1 LKKDKVS
8 KVITV
13 SKQKTSSEL
22 EEVVS
27 IDKHRDAVFQWLAE
41 NVESYKTPGQ
51 IDLQITDFDWK
62 SFSGNCKLFFDGIE
76 LSSIFDIGLDISG
89 KFGLKPPIFNSPLG
103 APASYAAI
111 KLTETTYQAIN
122 AELNQFL
129 PKMLP
134 YGINHLTGEMID
146 GSTPIMKRVIETDS
160 FINIQGLIDLA
171 REKVILH
178 IKLS

>member
-1 LKKDKVS
+1 MKKDKVS

-13 SKQKTSSEL
+13 SEQKISSEL
-22 EEVVS
+22 EEVMS
-27 IDKHRDAVFQWLAE
+27 IDKHREAVFQWLAE

-76 LSSIFDIGLDISG
+76 LSDIFGIGLDISG

-134 YGINHLTGEMID
+134 YGIDHLTGEMID

>member
-8 KVITV
+8 KVIKV
-13 SKQKTSSEL
+13 SEQKILLEL

-41 NVESYKTPGQ
+41 NVESHKKPGQ

-76 LSSIFDIGLDISG
+76 LSDIFDISLDISG
-89 KFGLKPPIFNSPLG
+89 KYGLKPPIFCSPLG

-160 FINIQGLIDLA
+160 FINIQALIDLA

>member
-1 LKKDKVS
+1 MKKDKVS
-8 KVITV
+8 KVIKV

-51 IDLQITDFDWK
+51 SDLQITDFDWK

-76 LSSIFDIGLDISG
+76 LSSIFDIGLDITG

-160 FINIQGLIDLA
+160 FINIQGPIDRA
-171 REKVILH
+171 KEKVILH

>member
-1 LKKDKVS
+1 M
-8 KVITV
+8 
-13 SKQKTSSEL
+13 QKSSDL
-22 EEVVS
+22 EELAS
-27 IDKHRDAVFQWLAE
+27 INKHRAGVFQWLAE
-41 NVESYKTPGQ
+41 NVESPKTPLK
-51 IDLQITDFDWK
+51 IDLQITNFDWK

-76 LSSIFDIGLDISG
+76 LSDIFEISLDISG
-89 KFGLKPPIFNSPLG
+89 KYSLKPPIFCSPLG

-111 KLTETTYQAIN
+111 ELTETTYQAIDTQ
-122 AELNQFL
+122 LNQFL

-146 GSTPIMKRVIETDS
+146 GSTPILKRVIETDS
-160 FINIQGLIDLA
+160 FINMQGLIDLA